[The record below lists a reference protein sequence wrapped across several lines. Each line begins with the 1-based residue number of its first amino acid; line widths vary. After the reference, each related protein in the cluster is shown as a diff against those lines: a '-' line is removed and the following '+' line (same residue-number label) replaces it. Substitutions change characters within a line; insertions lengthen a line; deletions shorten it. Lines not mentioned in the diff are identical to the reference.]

1 MSMGEFQV
9 IGTKHKPGTIRESV
23 LNRWKPEVFYRVLRS
38 QGLEKLIIFREFG
51 APIVYKGGFLQ
62 GILEKKPPLADL
74 TKMCSVEFPST
85 ESKKMP
91 KAKLLLCGSKLNMH
105 EDHVD
110 LRNGCASLD
119 RFEMVIQAIETCIY
133 DSSVFSSK
141 EIAFHKFLGFIPP
154 PPPKGI
160 GQSEW
165 EKYAGTVGE
174 VPPLSEDALKRLSG
188 PCLLTNVED
197 QASRPRMGDTHV
209 VFWRPSTINGK
220 PLSANLL
227 RKTKMMNFRFLS
239 AAISQHEAIN
249 QPIEKGYWL
258 AMYKKPLVGVQSFIE
273 QGYAYPQVLEALA
286 GVLLNHAVMSKG
298 MLRRGDRV
306 NHTLCEELYNGKSII
321 VGGVDANNLDIVI
334 DNGTGNSGICPVVRL

>member
-1 MSMGEFQV
+1 MSMGGFQV
-9 IGTKHKPGTIRESV
+9 IGTKHKPGTIRESA
-23 LNRWKPEVFYRVLRS
+23 LNRWKQEVFYRVLNN

-62 GILEKKPPLADL
+62 GILENKPPLADL
-74 TKMCSVEFPST
+74 TRMCSVEFPST
-85 ESKKMP
+85 ESKKVP
-91 KAKLLLCGSKLNMH
+91 KAKLLLCGSKLNMN
-105 EDHVD
+105 EDRVD
-110 LRNGCASLD
+110 LKDGCASLD
-119 RFEMVIQAIETCIY
+119 RFEKVIQTIETCIY

-154 PPPKGI
+154 SPPKGI

-174 VPPLSEDALKRLSG
+174 VPPLSEDALKRLNG

-197 QASRPRMGDTHV
+197 QASRPRMWDTHV

-220 PLSANLL
+220 PLSAILL

-239 AAISQHEAIN
+239 AAISQHEAIH

-258 AMYKKPLVGVQSFIE
+258 AMYKKPLAEVHSFIE

-286 GVLLNHAVMSKG
+286 GVLLNHAVKSKG
-298 MLRRGDRV
+298 MLRMSDRV
-306 NHTLCEELYNGKSII
+306 HYTLCEELYNGKSII
-321 VGGVDANNLDIVI
+321 MGGVDANALDIFI
-334 DNGTGNSGICPVVRL
+334 DNGADKPGICPVMRL